1 MAPLSER
8 NVVLSPSLIVYA
20 IAMQIAGSANW
31 SSCRLC
37 VQSLLRNYEGD
48 IDELSRKQKLA
59 IEKVELAQTAE
70 WKAFNKKFRAEQV
83 SFLWFF
89 W

>member
-1 MAPLSER
+1 MAPVSER
-8 NVVLSPSLIVYA
+8 NFVLFPSLIVYA
-20 IAMQIAGSANW
+20 I
-31 SSCRLC
+31 SCRLC